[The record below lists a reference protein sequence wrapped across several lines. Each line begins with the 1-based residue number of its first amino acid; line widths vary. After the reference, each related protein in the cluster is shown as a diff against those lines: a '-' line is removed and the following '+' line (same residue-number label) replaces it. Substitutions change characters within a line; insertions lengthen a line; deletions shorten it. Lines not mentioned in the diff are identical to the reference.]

1 MDCSIPSGVPL
12 NELLALPVAEKLA
25 VIGALWDSIDEASSP
40 VPVSAWQ
47 LEEIERRDAAEQTS
61 PEPTM
66 TWEEAEI
73 RVRSAHAKNR
83 AT

>member
-1 MDCSIPSGVPL
+1 MDSSIPANVPL
-12 NELLALPVAEKLA
+12 SELLALPVADKLA

-40 VPVSAWQ
+40 IPIPAWQ
-47 LEEIERRDAAEQTS
+47 LEELEYRDAAEPAS

-66 TWEEAEI
+66 SWEEARE

-83 AT
+83 SA